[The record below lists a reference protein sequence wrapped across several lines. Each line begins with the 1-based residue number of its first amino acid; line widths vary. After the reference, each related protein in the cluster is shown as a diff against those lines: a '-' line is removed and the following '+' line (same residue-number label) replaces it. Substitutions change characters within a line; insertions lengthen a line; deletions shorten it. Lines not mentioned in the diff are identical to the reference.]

1 MENQTH
7 STKQNNR
14 NHRGGQKTHRILMPQ
29 SSIKFAIGEK
39 KYKLS
44 LEDKSRQ
51 RINEAYSKINY
62 LEAKNNQKSQVLQQE
77 YAEKLQEINE
87 TDGKKE
93 SELMTLRNEL
103 ENEYTGKLDEVAA
116 KSEEIAIAEYKPFL
130 DLLFGKQAGDEIFW
144 MVNNNSIA
152 VNKIIA
158 SVMLEFNQANDVED
172 YMVRQVNN
180 VMKMKA
186 KANEAN

>member
-7 STKQNNR
+7 KTTTKK
-14 NHRGGQKTHRILMPQ
+14 RGGQKVHRILMPQ
-29 SSIKFAIGEK
+29 STIKFALGAH
-39 KYKLS
+39 KYTLS
-44 LEDKSRQ
+44 LEDKSRK

-62 LEAKNNQKSQVLQQE
+62 LEAKNNQNAQILQQE
-77 YAEKLQEINE
+77 YAEKLQEIDEADN
-87 TDGKKE
+87 KKE
-93 SELMTLRNEL
+93 SELMAMRNEL
-103 ENEYTGKLDEVAA
+103 ENEYTDKLNAVAA

-158 SVMLEFNQANDVED
+158 AVMLEFNQANDVED
-172 YMVRQVNN
+172 YMVRQANN

>member
-7 STKQNNR
+7 STKRNNKS
-14 NHRGGQKTHRILMPQ
+14 HRGGQKTHRILMPQ

-62 LEAKNNQKSQVLQQE
+62 LEAKNNQDAQVLRQE
-77 YAEKLQEINE
+77 YVEKLQEIDE
-87 TDGKKE
+87 IDGKKE
-93 SELMTLRNEL
+93 SELMAMRNEL
-103 ENEYTGKLDEVAA
+103 ENEYTGKLDVVAA
-116 KSEEIAIAEYKPFL
+116 KSEEIAITEYKPFL

-172 YMVRQVNN
+172 YMVRQVNS

>member
-7 STKQNNR
+7 NTKRNNK
-14 NHRGGQKTHRILMPQ
+14 NHRGGQKKHRILMPQ
-29 SSIKFAIGEK
+29 STIKFLLGAHE
-39 KYKLS
+39 YTLS

-51 RINEAYSKINY
+51 SINEAYSKINY
-62 LEAKNNQKSQVLQQE
+62 LEAKNNQDAQVLRQE
-77 YAEKLQEINE
+77 YVEKLQEIDDL
-87 TDGKKE
+87 DGKKE
-93 SELMTLRNEL
+93 SELMAMRNEL
-103 ENEYTGKLDEVAA
+103 ENEYTGKLDVVAA